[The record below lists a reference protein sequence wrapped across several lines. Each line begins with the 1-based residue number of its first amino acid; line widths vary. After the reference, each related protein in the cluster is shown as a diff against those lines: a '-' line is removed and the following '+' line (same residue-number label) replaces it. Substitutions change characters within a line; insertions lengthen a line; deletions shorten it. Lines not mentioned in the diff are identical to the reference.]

1 LLATLNAKLKTT
13 LSVKLLQ
20 FSLYKVKLW
29 KINTANAPKKR
40 KPFTL
45 GKNGRGDNFGLF
57 GISTITLLNFVLKL
71 LKIERMTYD
80 FAIIGGGIVGA
91 ATFYKLQQKYPDKTI
106 VLLEKMAQLAD
117 HQTGHNSGVI
127 HSGLYYKPGSLKA
140 KNCIQGRHELVAFAK
155 EHGIAHDVCGKVVV
169 ATDPSE
175 LPHMEKIFQIG
186 LENKIEGIKRLTAE
200 EVKEHEPFV
209 ECIGGIWVPVT
220 GIIDFRGA
228 TEKMVE
234 LALAIQAK
242 SALKLQHEVERIEK
256 GEKYSKLVT
265 NQGTFEAEYLI
276 FCAGLQADRLA
287 KKDGVDLKEKVVGFR
302 GDYYELTEQGK
313 HKVKNLIYPVPNPD
327 FPFLGVHFTRMT
339 DGEIEC
345 GPNAVFTFK
354 REGYGKTDFSLRD
367 TWDALTY
374 KGTWRLFFQNMS
386 FGINEYRRAF
396 SKKLFLK
403 TLQRMVPSLTMD
415 DLRPGRAGVRALLL
429 REDGDTR
436 DDFRIEY
443 HGKSIHVLNAPSP
456 AATASLAIGGYIV
469 EEAEKHFHLS

>member
-1 LLATLNAKLKTT
+1 
-13 LSVKLLQ
+13 
-20 FSLYKVKLW
+20 
-29 KINTANAPKKR
+29 
-40 KPFTL
+40 
-45 GKNGRGDNFGLF
+45 
-57 GISTITLLNFVLKL
+57 
-71 LKIERMTYD
+71 MTYD
-80 FAIIGGGIVGA
+80 IAVIGGGIVGA
-91 ATFYKLQQKYPDKTI
+91 ATLYKLQKKYPTKKI
-106 VLLEKMAQLAD
+106 ILIEKMNLLAD

-140 KNCIQGRHELVAFAK
+140 RNCIQGRHELVAFAK
-155 EHGIAHDVCGKVVV
+155 EHGIKHDICGKVVV
-169 ATDPSE
+169 ATDPAE

-186 LENKIEGIKRLTAE
+186 LENQIEGIKMISAE

-209 ECIGGIWVPVT
+209 ESIGGIWVPCT

-234 LALAIQAK
+234 LALAMN
-242 SALKLQHEVERIEK
+242 SESKLVLGQEVLEIKK
-256 GEKYSKLVT
+256 GEKTSTIIT
-265 NQGTFEAEYLI
+265 NNDEFKAEYLV

-287 KKDGVDLKEKVVGFR
+287 KKDGVKLKEKVVGFR
-302 GDYYELTEQGK
+302 GDYYELTEEAK
-313 HKVKNLIYPVPNPD
+313 HKIKNLIYPVPNPD

-354 REGYGKTDFSLRD
+354 REGYGKTDFSWRD

-374 KGTWRLFFQNMS
+374 GGTWKLFFKNMS

-396 SKKLFLK
+396 SKRLFLK
-403 TLQRMVPSLTMD
+403 TLQRMVPSLTMED
-415 DLRPGRAGVRALLL
+415 IKPGRAGVRALLL
-429 REDGDTR
+429 AQDGDTR

-456 AATASLAIGGYIV
+456 AATASLAIGGYIAD
-469 EEAEKHFHLS
+469 EAEKHFGF